1 MTIFKPN
8 GDIIIDAPITKA
20 AVEKYELMGEHYVLL
35 SFESIKVLSIPVGS
49 YIRYGDVTFTVV
61 ERIRPEKL
69 KGKRGYKY
77 DIKFYA
83 PQHRMKQRRLAWLD
97 SSRKETTFQLTTTLE
112 SFADLVVKNMELQ
125 GWVVG
130 SIPESSET
138 RSIQFNGVTCWEAV
152 ESIADAFKCEWW
164 VTMDSNEDSDSY
176 PVLNFGKLEH
186 GNEEEFRE
194 GDVVTSFPA
203 FKGDDSMYGTR
214 FYIFGGSRNIPS
226 DYYDS
231 AIGGTTN
238 HISEK
243 RLHLPD
249 GREYIDAWDN
259 LAESDIIE
267 QVVNLDE
274 IYPKSNEEVTG
285 VTEKELS
292 IVEGEKNTVY
302 IIHCDNTS
310 FVPTNE
316 SIIDQKIYAHFTS
329 GSLEG
334 REFELTGYK
343 YGESFEKQFE
353 IVAQTESAGGED
365 VIVVPNEY
373 LKPAVGDTFVLT
385 GIKLP
390 QGNITAAEEELLAE
404 GQKYVAEHSSDTNV
418 YDCPTNPVYC
428 KKKYKNFQLGQR
440 VLLIGGIF
448 GEEGRASRIQGYEKK
463 LYNPYEA
470 IYSVGDNRK
479 YTRAD
484 ATDNSINKLWRARG
498 VPLVAVASDTSS
510 QVLRVERLSLQ
521 AQTQGEKLSQAI
533 GTTADKSGT
542 IYGEL
547 YLLNKRL
554 KEVESNTGSVD
565 ISTLKTK
572 VDNNYNLLTQH
583 NLALAELKTSVDDN
597 TKKLESQGAL
607 LVLMDAKITNID
619 KRVTTVENTARV
631 VVVTPNQ

>member
-1 MTIFKPN
+1 MTIYKPN
-8 GDIIIDAPITKA
+8 GDIIKDAPITKA

-35 SFESIKVLSIPVGS
+35 SFESIKTLTIPVGS
-49 YIRYGDVTFTVV
+49 FIRYKNVAFTVV
-61 ERIRPEKL
+61 ERIKPDKL

-83 PQHRMKQRRLAWLD
+83 PQHRMKQRRLAWLS
-97 SSRKETTFQLTTTLE
+97 SSRKETTFQLTTTLA
-112 SFADLVVKNMELQ
+112 SFADLVVENMKLQ
-125 GWVVG
+125 GSYPLWFVG
-130 SIPESSET
+130 SLPESSET
-138 RSIQFNGVTCWEAV
+138 KSLHFDGVTCWEAV

-164 VTMDSNEDSDSY
+164 VTMDSKGY
-176 PVLNFGKLEH
+176 PVLNFGKLEY

-203 FKGDDSMYGTR
+203 FKGDDSKYGTR

-226 DYYDS
+226 DYYTS
-231 AIGGTTN
+231 EIGGTTN

-249 GREYIDAWDN
+249 GREYIDAWEN

-267 QVVNLDE
+267 QVVNLDN
-274 IYPKSNEEVTG
+274 IYPKSNEG
-285 VTEKELS
+285 VTDVTTKKHS
-292 IVEGEKNTVY
+292 VVEGEENTVY

-310 FVPTNE
+310 FIPTNE
-316 SIIDQKIYAHFTS
+316 SIIDQKIYAYFTS

-343 YGESFEKQFE
+343 YGESFEKRFE
-353 IVAQTESAGGED
+353 IIAQTESVGGED

-373 LKPAVGDTFVLT
+373 LRPAVGDTFVLT

-390 QGNITAAEEELLAE
+390 ECNITAAEEELLAE
-404 GQKYVAEHSSDTNV
+404 GLKYVAEHSSDTNV

-428 KKKYKNFQLGQR
+428 KEKNKNYQLGQR

-448 GEEGRASRIQGYEKK
+448 GGEGRASRIQGYEKK

-484 ATDNSINKLWRARG
+484 ATGNSINKLWQTRG
-498 VPLVAVASDTSS
+498 VQLVAIASNTSS
-510 QVLRVERLSLQ
+510 QVLRAERLSLQ
-521 AQTQGEKLSQAI
+521 AQTTANKASEGLSANEKALFAI
-533 GTTADKSGT
+533 
-542 IYGEL
+542 E
-547 YLLNKRL
+547 KRL
-554 KEVESNTGSVD
+554 TNVENNTSSTD
-565 ISTLKTK
+565 ISALKTK
-572 VDNNYNLLTQH
+572 VDNNSNLLTQH
-583 NLALAELKTSVDDN
+583 NVALATLKTSVDDN
-597 TKKLESQGAL
+597 TDKLKSQGAW
-607 LVLMDAKITNID
+607 LVLMDAQITNID
-619 KRVTTVENTARV
+619 KRVTNVENTARV